1 MLRRLSL
8 NAALIAV
15 SICATLAVWE
25 IGLRLHEGIP
35 LLEFTNFIGDRVN
48 AAKQGTGFLY
58 DERLGWQ
65 VRPNQHSPG
74 FNTGANGVRLPS
86 STDRTLP
93 IGAILASG
101 DSFTFGSDVSD
112 AESWPADLEAMT
124 GTPVVNAAV
133 PGWGTDQIVMRAED
147 MIDIA
152 RPQTMIVDFLW
163 YDIGRTEEETNF
175 GAHKPYYTI
184 VDNELVLHNAPV
196 PPFEGRVHELGL
208 VRGVLGYSYTIYWA
222 AGRLGLDRWLGSVNT
237 QHKRAT
243 PGGTGQQV
251 TCLLLKRLKESADP
265 RGIRLIMVMQYG
277 VGDFVRS
284 QPKAAMDVIS
294 CAAEMGVETVDT
306 WASLAEIHAKDRALF
321 RSLFIVQ
328 ESGWSHMS
336 ADGNRLVAAAIAH
349 QLQATEAGA
358 ASRR

>member
-8 NAALIAV
+8 NAALIAI
-15 SICATLAVWE
+15 SLCITLIIWE

-35 LLEFTNFIGDRVN
+35 LLGFTNFIGDRVN
-48 AAKQGTGFLY
+48 AAKQGASFFY

-65 VRPNQHSPG
+65 VTPNQHWPG
-74 FNTGANGVRLPS
+74 FNTGAYGVRLPS
-86 STDRTLP
+86 STDRALP

-112 AESWPADLEAMT
+112 AESWPADLEART

-152 RPQTMIVDFLW
+152 RPQTIIVDFLW

-184 VDNELVLHNAPV
+184 EDNELVLHNVPV
-196 PPFEGRVHELGL
+196 PPFEGRVRELGL
-208 VRGVLGYSYTIYWA
+208 VRGVLGYSYAIYWA
-222 AGRLGLDRWLGSVNT
+222 AGRLGFDGWLGSVNT
-237 QHKRAT
+237 QLNRAT
-243 PGGTGQQV
+243 PGGTGQRI
-251 TCLLLKRLKESADP
+251 TCLLLKRLKERADP

-284 QPKAAMDVIS
+284 QPKPAIDVIS
-294 CAAEMGVETVDT
+294 CAAGMGVETVDT
-306 WASLAEIHAKDRALF
+306 WTSLAEIYARDQALF

-328 ESGWSHMS
+328 ETGWSHMS
-336 ADGNRLVAAAIAH
+336 ADGNRLVASAIADR
-349 QLQATEAGA
+349 LQSTQTGT
-358 ASRR
+358 ASRP

>member
-8 NAALIAV
+8 NAALIAI
-15 SICATLAVWE
+15 SLCATLAVWE
-25 IGLRLHEGIP
+25 IGLRLHEGIS
-35 LLEFTNFIGDRVN
+35 LSEFPNFIGDRVN

-74 FNTGANGVRLPS
+74 FNTGAYGVRLPS

-112 AESWPADLEAMT
+112 AESWPAYLETIT

-152 RPQTMIVDFLW
+152 RPKIVIVDFLS
-163 YDIGRTEEETNF
+163 YDIGRTEQEINF
-175 GAHKPYYTI
+175 GAHKPYYT
-184 VDNELVLHNAPV
+184 VEDNELVLHNVPV
-196 PPFEGRVHELGL
+196 PPFEGRVSELGL
-208 VRGVLGYSYTIYWA
+208 VRGLLGYSYAIYWA
-222 AGRLGLDRWLGSVNT
+222 AGRLGFDRWLGSVNT
-237 QHKRAT
+237 QNKRAT
-243 PGGTGQQV
+243 AGGTGERI
-251 TCLLLKRLKESADP
+251 TCLLLTRLKERADQS
-265 RGIRLIMVMQYG
+265 GMRLVMVMQYG
-277 VGDFVRS
+277 VGDFGRP
-284 QPKAAMDVIS
+284 QPKAAMAVIS
-294 CAAEMGVETVDT
+294 CAAKMGVGTVDT
-306 WASLAEIHAKDRALF
+306 WASLAEIYTKDEALF

-336 ADGNRLVAAAIAH
+336 ADGNRSVAAEIAH
-349 QLQATEAGA
+349 QLQATEAGPA
-358 ASRR
+358 LRR